1 MGLSEAFDTFDH
13 SLLVAKLE
21 AYRFDSLS
29 VEFMKNYLINRKQR
43 YKVGNCFSQ
52 LHQVSRKVPYLGPL
66 LFNTLLND
74 IFLFGKNST
83 LFSYADDS
91 TQFSCEETFDQ
102 IINNLQTEFSNLK
115 YGFMITSWS

>member
-66 LFNTLLND
+66 LFNILLND
-74 IFLFGKNST
+74 IF
-83 LFSYADDS
+83 
-91 TQFSCEETFDQ
+91 
-102 IINNLQTEFSNLK
+102 
-115 YGFMITSWS
+115 

>member
-21 AYRFDSLS
+21 AYGFDSLS

-43 YKVGNCFSQ
+43 CKVGNCFRQ

-66 LFNTLLND
+66 LFNILLND
-74 IFLFGKNST
+74 IFLFAKHSA
-83 LFSYADDS
+83 LFNYADDS
-91 TQFSCEETFDQ
+91 TQFSCEETFDR
-102 IINNLQTEFSNLK
+102 IINNLQTDFSNLK
-115 YGFMITSWS
+115 YGFMIISWS